1 MQDIVDKL
9 IKGDHSIVNNF
20 VTVKQKWDEVL
31 KDFNWDAS
39 DAIDKMVRI
48 VSTQQIPFEDIVGNT
63 WLGQEIM
70 VIVGIGQ
77 FYSVASGFDDRN
89 TRKAKLIRDAIFK
102 SSCSTEVK
110 SLATEIFEFY
120 LIEDEESEEE
130 FEESEQ

>member
-1 MQDIVDKL
+1 MQDIIHKL

-20 VTVKQKWDEVL
+20 VAVKQKWDDVF
-31 KDFNWDAS
+31 KDFNWYAPDAL
-39 DAIDKMVRI
+39 DKMVKI

-77 FYSVASGFDDRN
+77 FYSVVSGFDDRN
-89 TRKAKLIRDAIFK
+89 SRKVKLIRDAIFK

-110 SLATEIFEFY
+110 SLTTEIFEFY
-120 LIEDEESEEE
+120 SIEEDESEEE